1 MGKGIKMLSA
11 VDTYNQP
18 HTLETLQHR
27 HDNHQTIPALLCDGG
42 DCKVPVR
49 FVPRGLRNN
58 PGKEPSDR
66 AAYIG
71 LTAGAESD
79 HKAGCK
85 YDALGQLK
93 TIIADQSDSDFIGA
107 IDEGQFELRLL
118 LLHNSLGG
126 QSLAGTEN
134 TPSSTNGS
142 APRRPSAYQASGNK
156 LDSYLRATSDILK
169 LRERCEADDVLKNN
183 LILRFGDKRIRW
195 SEFYFEPD
203 RYEDAWKMANRRG
216 NQCHPFAIAGTVKL
230 LRAPKEGG
238 KYKNHFLNLHSEYN
252 RADAEDIVE
261 TFDISVGSIDADWL
275 AKFPSDTEVIIFGVW
290 SVSAPRKNPYTK
302 KGAPG
307 KVTNFLNHGL
317 TLYPKFHR
325 QLLKVD

>member
-1 MGKGIKMLSA
+1 MGKGIKMVSA

-18 HTLETLQHR
+18 YTLENLQQK
-27 HDNHQTIPALLCDGG
+27 HDNHQTVPALLCDGG
-42 DCKVPVR
+42 GCKVPVR

-79 HKAGCK
+79 HKPGCK

-93 TIIADQSDSDFIGA
+93 TIIADQSDPDFIGA
-107 IDEGQFELRLL
+107 IDHGQFELRLL

-126 QSLAGTEN
+126 KSLAGSEH
-134 TPSSTNGS
+134 TPSSTGDS
-142 APRRPSAYQASGNK
+142 ATRRPSVYQASGNK
-156 LDSYLRATSDILK
+156 LDSYLRTTSDILK

-183 LILRFGDKRIRW
+183 LILRFGDKKIRW

-203 RYEDAWKMANRRG
+203 RYEDAWKMAHRRG
-216 NQCHPFAIAGTVKL
+216 NQCHPFAIAGTVKQL
-230 LRAPKEGG
+230 KAPKDGS
-238 KYKNHFLNLHSEYN
+238 KQVNHYLNLHSEYN
-252 RADAEDIVE
+252 RADAEDIVN
-261 TFDISVGSIDADWL
+261 TFDISVGSTEAAWL
-275 AKFPSDTEVIIFGVW
+275 AKFSEDTEIIMFGVW
-290 SVSAPRKNPYTK
+290 SVGSPRKNPYR
-302 KGAPG
+302 KGTAD
-307 KVTNFLNHGL
+307 KVTNFVNHGL

-325 QLLKVD
+325 QLLKVV